1 MNEKEIAELRRRFR
15 PEKSCISRIR
25 GGCINEKKELVSEF
39 DQPLGMLPE
48 QEAEELL
55 ALLKKTLSGKRG
67 RTLTD
72 IEFSTQQVLDSDE
85 HQLLMTLRDTAL
97 SDEEAVHKLYAKIAE
112 NVFFDGSYMI
122 LLAADR
128 YDVPAHAKD
137 GARSEE
143 GDEVFSYIVCAV
155 CPMKLTRAALGY
167 QASERRFRS
176 VGSDWAL
183 TAPEAGFLFPAF
195 DDRSANIY
203 GALYYSKNT
212 ADNHPELAE
221 ALFHAPLPVPAE
233 VQRETFSR
241 VLEGALADGCG
252 CEVLSTLC
260 GRLAVLA
267 ADAKEEGG
275 DVTVTKEA
283 VSEVLAV
290 CGISEER
297 VAAFGAQFDEA
308 FGAGAALQPDAV
320 VDVGKFELK
329 TPDVTIRVNPER
341 TDLIETRILDGVKYI
356 LVRAGD
362 GVEVNGVDIHIK
374 EEQ

>member
-25 GGCINEKKELVSEF
+25 GGCLNEKKELVSEF

-85 HQLLMTLRDTAL
+85 HRLLMTLRDTAL
-97 SDEEAVHKLYAKIAE
+97 GDEEAVHKLYAKIAE

-275 DVTVTKEA
+275 DVTVTKET

>member
-1 MNEKEIAELRRRFR
+1 
-15 PEKSCISRIR
+15 
-25 GGCINEKKELVSEF
+25 
-39 DQPLGMLPE
+39 
-48 QEAEELL
+48 
-55 ALLKKTLSGKRG
+55 
-67 RTLTD
+67 
-72 IEFSTQQVLDSDE
+72 
-85 HQLLMTLRDTAL
+85 MTLRDTAL

-112 NVFFDGSYMI
+112 NVFFDGSYLI

-195 DDRSANIY
+195 DYRSANIY
-203 GALYYSKNT
+203 GARYYSKNT

-297 VAAFGAQFDEA
+297 VAAFGAQFDAA

-362 GVEVNGVDIHIK
+362 GVEVNGVGVTIR
-374 EEQ
+374 